1 MNQQQEAV
9 YTIMNFLVKLP
20 FWGWLA
26 LAAVTIVVLALV
38 LTSLI
43 K

>member
-9 YTIMNFLVKLP
+9 YTLMNFLAKLP
-20 FWGWLA
+20 LWGWLA
-26 LAAVTIVVLALV
+26 LAAVTAIVLALV

-43 K
+43 R